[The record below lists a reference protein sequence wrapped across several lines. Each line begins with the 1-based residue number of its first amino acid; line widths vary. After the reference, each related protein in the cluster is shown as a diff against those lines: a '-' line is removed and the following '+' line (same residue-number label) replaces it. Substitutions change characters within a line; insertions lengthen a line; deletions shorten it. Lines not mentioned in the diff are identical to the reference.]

1 MAIAKLYLFL
11 IGLEES
17 LSVFLVDSSEVSGVS
32 VGDLYPTTAYSGLQF
47 ADLELDC
54 KGEEEETLI
63 CHIIYNIYI
72 SSYIFQFPNTVSWVV
87 WEMDSKYYNFFKTRQ
102 SSLQLLDSSP
112 ISSKKKIKIITKEKG
127 K

>member
-17 LSVFLVDSSEVSGVS
+17 LSVFLVDSSEVSGVN

-54 KGEEEETLI
+54 KGEEEEIIFISYHNII
-63 CHIIYNIYI
+63 CYIFHIYVICC
-72 SSYIFQFPNTVSWVV
+72 IFQFLNTVSWVV

-112 ISSKKKIKIITKEKG
+112 ISSKRK
-127 K
+127 

>member
-17 LSVFLVDSSEVSGVS
+17 LSVFLVDSSEVSGVN

-63 CHIIYNIYI
+63 CHMSYNI
-72 SSYIFQFPNTVSWVV
+72 
-87 WEMDSKYYNFFKTRQ
+87 
-102 SSLQLLDSSP
+102 
-112 ISSKKKIKIITKEKG
+112 
-127 K
+127 